1 MKNREYY
8 KNRDTYSELW
18 KEVNETA
25 QSDTA
30 TEDSQVEE
38 VVTPPESIEEAETK
52 EPSQVEQKV
61 PEVTQEDAISLSNKI
76 VKILENKVKL
86 HNAKYESKVTL
97 DQLKEVYTSG
107 SEGYEQID
115 ESVVD
120 GWNKKL
126 AIKCDWPVF
135 AMARINSFL
144 RMKRGEKVDPTK
156 QLVKVLASDQELD
169 ITPSL
174 LPGNDSLAEAWV
186 DVREINLDD
195 IELTPQDLYLET
207 QKQSEEASSKNFII

>member
-115 ESVVD
+115 ESVVE

>member
-8 KNRDTYSELW
+8 KNRNAYSELW
-18 KEVNETA
+18 KEVNETT

-30 TEDSQVEE
+30 TEDSQTKE
-38 VVTPPESIEEAETK
+38 VVTPPESVEKAETK
-52 EPSQVEQKV
+52 EPAQVEEKI

-86 HNAKYESKVTL
+86 HNAKHESKVTL

-120 GWNKKL
+120 GWNNKL
-126 AIKCDWPVF
+126 AIKCDWRVF
-135 AMARINSFL
+135 AMARVNSFL

-156 QLVKVLASDQELD
+156 QLVRVLASNQELD

-174 LPGNDSLAEAWV
+174 LPGNDSLVEAWA
-186 DVREINLDD
+186 DVRKINLDD
-195 IELTPQDLYLET
+195 IELTPQDLYLEP
-207 QKQSEEASSKNFII
+207 QKQSETASSKNFII

>member
-38 VVTPPESIEEAETK
+38 VVTSPESIEEAETK

>member
-38 VVTPPESIEEAETK
+38 VVTPPEPIEEAETK

-97 DQLKEVYTSG
+97 DQLKEVYMSG

-174 LPGNDSLAEAWV
+174 LPGNDSLAEAGV

>member
-8 KNRDTYSELW
+8 KNRDIYSELW

-38 VVTPPESIEEAETK
+38 VVTPPEPIEEAETK

-86 HNAKYESKVTL
+86 HNAKYESKVPL

-115 ESVVD
+115 ESVVE

>member
-8 KNRDTYSELW
+8 KNRDIYSELW

-38 VVTPPESIEEAETK
+38 VVTPPEPIEEAETK

-115 ESVVD
+115 ESVVE